1 MHDSFF
7 WTFLCVVASTVFVA
21 SVGVVTNR
29 VFEDV
34 RTVNHTNWIRFNCK
48 IILPCGNYRHYWVY
62 IHPLLFVLLLS
73 FSLSVLFH
81 YLGVYCA

>member
-7 WTFLCVVASTVFVA
+7 WQFLCVVASTVFVS

-29 VFEDV
+29 IFEDV
-34 RTVNHTNWIRFNCK
+34 KKYSQTNWIRFNYD
-48 IILPCGNYRHYWVY
+48 IVLPCGNKKHYLVY

-73 FSLSVLFH
+73 FGLSILFH

>member
-7 WTFLCVVASTVFVA
+7 WQFLCVVASTVFVA

-29 VFEDV
+29 IFEDV
-34 RTVNHTNWIRFNCK
+34 KTGNRTNWIRFNYNVV
-48 IILPCGNYRHYWVY
+48 LPCGNRCYLVY

-73 FSLSVLFH
+73 FGLSVLFH
-81 YLGVYCA
+81 YLGVYCD

>member
-34 RTVNHTNWIRFNCK
+34 KIGNRTNWIGFNCN
-48 IILPCGNYRHYWVY
+48 IILPHGNKHYWVY
-62 IHPLLFVLLLS
+62 MHPLLFVLLLS

>member
-29 VFEDV
+29 IFDDV
-34 RTVNHTNWIRFNCK
+34 KTGNHTYWVGFNCN
-48 IILPCGNYRHYWVY
+48 IALPHGNKHYWVY
-62 IHPLLFVLLLS
+62 MHPLLFVLLLS

>member
-7 WTFLCVVASTVFVA
+7 WQFLCVVASTVFVA

-29 VFEDV
+29 IFEDV
-34 RTVNHTNWIRFNCK
+34 KTGNRTNWIRFNYNVG
-48 IILPCGNYRHYWVY
+48 LSYGNKHYLIY

-73 FSLSVLFH
+73 FGLSILFH